1 MIFECEFVKE
11 SASVFLAFRSLFD
24 YLRQANAN
32 VQASVS
38 SGRLVDK
45 LVANL
50 VDNSGQKPVK
60 MLH

>member
-1 MIFECEFVKE
+1 MIQGLSRDKNPSIRHIQCSRVAQTQGRYFPFG
-11 SASVFLAFRSLFD
+11 
-24 YLRQANAN
+24 
-32 VQASVS
+32 
-38 SGRLVDK
+38 GRLVDK

>member
-11 SASVFLAFRSLFD
+11 SAFGFPLA
-24 YLRQANAN
+24 LRLPPSGESN
-32 VQASVS
+32 VHASVS